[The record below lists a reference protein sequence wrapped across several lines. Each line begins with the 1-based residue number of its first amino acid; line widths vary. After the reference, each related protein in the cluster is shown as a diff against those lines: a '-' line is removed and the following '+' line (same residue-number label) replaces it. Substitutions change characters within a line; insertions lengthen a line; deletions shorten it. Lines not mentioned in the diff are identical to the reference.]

1 MVGLTSTVFYRLLP
15 SSTARAMQNPDI
27 ARLFDEVAD
36 LLEIQDA
43 NPFRVRAYRN
53 AARTIRDYPEPIAEL
68 VHSGGKDLT
77 EIPGIGEDLA
87 EKITDIVKTGELPLR
102 KQLAAKLPAGL
113 LDLLRIPGLGPKRV
127 KLLHKKLKVTSAAD
141 LAVALDKGRIQK
153 LKGFGPKIE
162 EKIRTGLGAAQVSER
177 RLLLHE
183 AEAQANAIV
192 AHLEAGGGITQIAVA
207 GSYRRRKET
216 IGDLDVLVTCTD
228 STKIMDRFVKYG
240 EVAEVLSQGETR
252 STVKLRGG
260 LQVDVRAVEPAAYGA
275 ALQYFTGS
283 KAHNVELRKI
293 AQDREL
299 KLNEYGLFK
308 GTRRVA
314 GATEAEIYAK
324 LGLDWIPP
332 ELREARGEI
341 ALAREHRLPK
351 LVELKD
357 VRADLQMHTSATD
370 GQATVDEMARA
381 ARALGYDYIAITDH
395 SKRVTMTR
403 GLDPKRLREQW
414 RAIEEW
420 NAANRGFTILKSVE
434 LDILESGQLD
444 LPDDVLAEADY
455 VVATVHYGT
464 NQTEAELTRRLVGA
478 AEHPWVDAIGHPTG
492 RLLGKREPYPLDFD
506 TLAQAAAR
514 SGCLLELN
522 GHPERMDLPDTLAA
536 AAKQRGVRFV
546 LSTDSHQP
554 NNLTFM
560 RYAVDLARRAGL
572 EARDI
577 VSTRPLDE
585 FRHEL
590 KRAKR

>member
-1 MVGLTSTVFYRLLP
+1 
-15 SSTARAMQNPDI
+15 MQNPDI

-141 LAVALDKGRIQK
+141 LAAALNKGRIQK

>member
-1 MVGLTSTVFYRLLP
+1 
-15 SSTARAMQNPDI
+15 MQNPDI

-36 LLEIQDA
+36 LLDIQDA

-53 AARTIRDYPEPIAEL
+53 AARTIRDYTEPIAEL
-68 VHSGGKDLT
+68 VHSGAKDLT

-141 LAVALDKGRIQK
+141 LAAALDKGRIQK

-444 LPDDVLAEADY
+444 LPDDVLADADY

-577 VSTRPLDE
+577 VSTCPLDE

-590 KRAKR
+590 KRARR